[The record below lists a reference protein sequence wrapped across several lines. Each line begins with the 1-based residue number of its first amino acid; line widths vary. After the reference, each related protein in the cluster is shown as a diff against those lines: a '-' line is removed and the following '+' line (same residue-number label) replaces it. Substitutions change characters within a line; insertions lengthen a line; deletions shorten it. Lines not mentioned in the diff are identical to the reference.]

1 MGRRRMA
8 GRLLTMIA
16 ACAALAAV
24 PAAARADA
32 AAGGQLAQRW
42 CASCHAIGG
51 DSPPPASLQQGPPT
65 FRSIADSG
73 KTRDQLSTFLTRP
86 HGQMP
91 DLALSRA
98 EIDDLVDYIE
108 TLR

>member
-1 MGRRRMA
+1 MA
-8 GRLLTMIA
+8 GRLLKMIA
-16 ACAALAAV
+16 ACAALVAV
-24 PAAARADA
+24 PATGAYADA
-32 AAGGQLAQRW
+32 TAGGRLAQRW
-42 CASCHAIGG
+42 CASCHAVGG
-51 DSPPPASLQQGPPT
+51 DSPPPASLPQGPPT

-73 KTRDQLSTFLTRP
+73 KTPDQLSAFLTRP

-98 EIDDLVDYIE
+98 EIDDLVDYIG